1 MGFLLIVYLFLNAFQ
16 TQVPIVHTPTW
27 QHKGKPVVLM
37 GAAKACGALF
47 VKTKNATQFV
57 ANKLAM
63 AREDLVREFAK
74 NPTESLDQVHLMI
87 AVVLLQTIGL
97 FHQRSDQRASSHIYH
112 GMLVM
117 VRPPVF
123 FCFWRV
129 GADVVLGF

>member
-1 MGFLLIVYLFLNAFQ
+1 MKRIIVYLFLSAFQ
-16 TQVPIVHTPTW
+16 TQVPVIHAPTW

-57 ANKLAM
+57 AGKLAT
-63 AREDLVREFAK
+63 AREDLVHEFAK

-97 FHQRSDQRASSHIYH
+97 FHQKSDQRASSHIYH

-117 VRPPVF
+117 VRSF
-123 FCFWRV
+123 KS
-129 GADVVLGF
+129 VLFGGGVDEVLAAR